1 MLSELADS
9 LELADEP
16 VATSELEEV
25 VKEEDEDAELVA
37 VVVSS
42 SSSKVEISDD

>member
-1 MLSELADS
+1 M
-9 LELADEP
+9 ELADEL
-16 VATSELEEV
+16 VATSELEV
-25 VKEEDEDAELVA
+25 VKADDEDAELVA

>member
-1 MLSELADS
+1 ML
-9 LELADEP
+9 LELADEL
-16 VATSELEEV
+16 VATSELEV
-25 VKEEDEDAELVA
+25 VKADDEDAELVA